1 MPRFSALRIVTRLL
15 LFRFSLAAALS
26 AAVLC
31 PASAAELEEQRELF
45 RSVFET
51 VERGDWSAVGNL
63 EVAEQQQ
70 LERYLL
76 WPDLR
81 AAYLRATLKQADG
94 QAVEAFLDQY
104 GTLKPARELRYR
116 YALDLVRRG
125 MLDGYFDL
133 YQA

>member
-1 MPRFSALRIVTRLL
+1 M
-15 LFRFSLAAALS
+15 AAALG
-26 AAVLC
+26 AAVLY
-31 PASAAELEEQRELF
+31 PASAAEFDKQRELF

-63 EVAEQQQ
+63 ATGERRQ

-94 QAVEAFLDQY
+94 QAVEEFLDQY
-104 GTLKPARELRYR
+104 ATLKPARELRYR
-116 YALDLVRRG
+116 YARV
-125 MLDGYFDL
+125 
-133 YQA
+133 QAST